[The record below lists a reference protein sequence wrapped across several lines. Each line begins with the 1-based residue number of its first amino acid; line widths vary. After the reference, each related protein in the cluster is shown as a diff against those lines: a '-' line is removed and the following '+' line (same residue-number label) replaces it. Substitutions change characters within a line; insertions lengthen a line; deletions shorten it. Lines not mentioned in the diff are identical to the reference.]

1 MKKYFLSTF
10 ILFSF
15 LVLPICV
22 FAVTN
27 SGFIPGQI
35 WYSKETL
42 VEGDTVNVHTA
53 VWNGEKSSLSVK
65 VEFYDKNVILGVR
78 DIVLLS
84 SELKDVY
91 VPWKITAGDHIISA
105 KIISSS
111 ATVSGKKES
120 ISLDRNTTLNDKQF
134 VSVIT
139 KNDQGVP
146 VSTSPLSDALKNQ
159 LNNTTMEINSI
170 VPEKVATTIS
180 DSITSLDNFRD
191 ETSLQMATMKDATQ
205 NELDKIKIEEQKN
218 TQTPS
223 KKVDIQTATEKPITY
238 IKLFLLTIL
247 AFIFTNK
254 IVFYGICIF
263 VVFLILRFIYR
274 RIRNR

>member
-247 AFIFTNK
+247 TFIFTNK